1 MTDHNPPKPTLEEVF
16 LNFLQNVMRA
26 PSITD
31 VNIAAGTAY
40 HEYLGLDPEP

>member
-1 MTDHNPPKPTLEEVF
+1 MTDQSSTKPSLEEAF

-40 HEYLGLDPEP
+40 HEYLGLDPES